1 MRDEK
6 IKFIKEKL
14 IELESLIGSL
24 ALKLMVQRIFYEM
37 DKKGFNVPE
46 NVLNTDFSN
55 LSEDEIN
62 NFFKYIVILVGEIL
76 GNDFKNDLIKEWEEK
91 FGKIKNVYWW
101 FW

>member
-24 ALKLMVQRIFYEM
+24 ALKLMVQRVFYEM

-62 NFFKYIVILVGEIL
+62 KFFKYIVILVGEIL
-76 GNDFKNDLIKEWEEK
+76 GNDFKNDLIKEWDTSET
-91 FGKIKNVYWW
+91 
-101 FW
+101 

>member
-24 ALKLMVQRIFYEM
+24 ALKLIVQRVFYEM

-62 NFFKYIVILVGEIL
+62 KFFKYIVILVGE
-76 GNDFKNDLIKEWEEK
+76 
-91 FGKIKNVYWW
+91 
-101 FW
+101 